1 MLKVLDNE
9 VATEEQAEGPTLDE
23 LAREG
28 ARRMLMKALAVEVA
42 QYVVG
47 DREKVSVSESRSSGV
62 IVELRQ
68 GGCRV
73 RGYGTDVGGC
83 AAAG

>member
-42 QYVVG
+42 
-47 DREKVSVSESRSSGV
+47 
-62 IVELRQ
+62 
-68 GGCRV
+68 
-73 RGYGTDVGGC
+73 
-83 AAAG
+83 